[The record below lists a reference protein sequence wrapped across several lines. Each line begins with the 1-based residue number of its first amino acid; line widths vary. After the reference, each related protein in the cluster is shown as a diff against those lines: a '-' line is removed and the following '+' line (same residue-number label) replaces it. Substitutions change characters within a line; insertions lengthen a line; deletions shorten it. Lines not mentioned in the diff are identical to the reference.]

1 MPLTV
6 KKRVRSL
13 LLQLEAILTI
23 TGALA
28 LRNAI
33 DEAISRFRSKTLVL
47 DFSEVTFMDSSGVG
61 LVLGRYR
68 NICAYGGELELRGLS
83 LRHMKIMKLS
93 GIEKIAKI
101 KGGEENVKAAK

>member
-6 KKRVRSL
+6 KKQGEKLVASIRGDIDHHS
-13 LLQLEAILTI
+13 
-23 TGALA
+23 ALA

-33 DEAISRFRSKTLVL
+33 DEAISRFRSITLVL

-68 NICAYGGELELRGLS
+68 NICANGGENELRGLS